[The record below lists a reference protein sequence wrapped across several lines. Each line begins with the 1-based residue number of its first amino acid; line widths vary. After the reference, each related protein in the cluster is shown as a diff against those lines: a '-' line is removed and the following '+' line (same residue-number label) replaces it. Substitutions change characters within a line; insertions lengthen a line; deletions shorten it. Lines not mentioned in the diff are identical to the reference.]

1 MAIMKRGQKAAAQG
15 WAATA
20 KMRKDA
26 NKDKEMESKEVSP
39 AVDLTFL
46 ASGGDT
52 KFFVYELCLV

>member
-39 AVDLTFL
+39 DEHEKRLEALKKLGIIGKD
-46 ASGGDT
+46 
-52 KFFVYELCLV
+52 